1 MYTKYIIAFL
11 LAGSIAG
18 TGCKKYL
25 QIQPEGAYTEE
36 QVFANAMAAQQ
47 ALNGLYI
54 DMAHNDLYGA
64 ALTQTYVEL
73 MAQRYRTR
81 SSALNNYAYFQ
92 GYQYTAP
99 QALPVFDG
107 IWKKAYGTIL
117 ATNVFLGNID
127 KAMAAK
133 RFPEAEAKLMQGEAL
148 AARAMLHFDML
159 RLFGPGYSQGNA
171 QPAIPYYTNGDGK
184 SQPILTT
191 AEALQKVLDDLEKA
205 ELLLSEDS
213 IRQSGVVRNNS
224 FFNGFRNQRMNFY
237 AVKALQ
243 ARAYL
248 WGGRKEDA
256 YNAALAV
263 ISEGEKWFPWT
274 DFNAIRGATDPD
286 RVFSPELLLSI
297 YNPNMYTNY
306 NQFFNPGIDVS
317 SVLTAEASILRTAF
331 EANENDYRYTTTW
344 FSTTKPYVT
353 FFKYADAVSTTSPW
367 RFLQPLIRK
376 TELYY
381 ILAETTNDPASAVGY
396 LNLVRNKRGLPALA
410 SNAVLRTEITKEY
423 RKEFFGEGQLFFYYK
438 RIGQATIPGA
448 NSSGSVTPTYIVPL
462 PLSETSTR

>member
-1 MYTKYIIAFL
+1 MYKKYIIAFL

-18 TGCKKYL
+18 SGCKKYL

-36 QVFANAMAAQQ
+36 QVFANSMAAQQ

-54 DMAHNDLYGA
+54 DMAHNNLYGA

-81 SSALNNYAYFQ
+81 STVLNNYSYFQ
-92 GYQYTAP
+92 TYQYNAP
-99 QALPVFDG
+99 QALPVFDEL
-107 IWKKAYGTIL
+107 WKKAYSTIL
-117 ATNVFLGNID
+117 ATNIFLGNIE
-127 KAMAAK
+127 KALDAK
-133 RFPEAEAKLMQGEAL
+133 RFPVAEATQLQGEAH
-148 AARAMLHFDML
+148 AIRAMLHFDML
-159 RLFGPGYSQGNA
+159 RLFGPIYSQGAA
-171 QPAIPYYTNGDGK
+171 QPAIPYYTIGDGK

-191 AEALQKVLDDLEKA
+191 EQALQKVLDDLETA
-205 ELLLSEDS
+205 EGLLAEDS
-213 IRQSGVVRNNS
+213 IRQTGVVRSND
-224 FFNGFRNQRMNFY
+224 FFHGLRNQRMNFY

-243 ARAYL
+243 ARVNL
-248 WGGRKEDA
+248 WGGHKQAA
-256 YNAALAV
+256 YDAALAV
-263 ISEGEKWFPWT
+263 LSEGEKWFPWL
-274 DFNAIRGATDPD
+274 DFNAIRGAADPD
-286 RVFSPELLLSI
+286 RVFSPELILSV

-306 NQFFNPGIDVS
+306 NAFFNPSIDVA

-331 EANENDYRYTTTW
+331 DANENDYRYTTTW

-353 FFKYADAVSTTSPW
+353 FFKYADAVSTTSTW

-381 ILAETTNDPASAVGY
+381 ILAETTTDPAQAIGY
-396 LNLVRNKRGLPALA
+396 LNQVRNKRGLPALA

-423 RKEFFGEGQLFFYYK
+423 RKEFYGEGQLFFYYK

-448 NSSGSVTPTYIVPL
+448 NSAGSVTPTYIVPL
-462 PLSETSTR
+462 PLSETTTR